1 MSDLERWID
10 GDAPDDVAALL
21 RAARAEA
28 PSAGALERALA
39 GAAAG
44 AAALGATAA
53 AAAAGAPSTAA
64 AAGGAVTAGG
74 ALSLAALAKPLL
86 GGFLAG
92 AIFCAG
98 VAVVS
103 PPPSPLVAPTAASA
117 TAAAP
122 AALAASVPAGA
133 PATPALDA
141 PGAALPASPA
151 SLLAPAASSLE
162 DAALQAEV
170 SLVDRVRRALD
181 SGDPEAALVLLERHA
196 REHGA
201 AGRLAP
207 EARALRLEALVR
219 LGRKGEAR
227 AVAREIL
234 AQDRGTPHQAKA
246 EAALADRAPTGSA
259 IDAEPGGGARLP
271 APAPKP

>member
-10 GDAPDDVAALL
+10 GDAPDEVAALL

-28 PSAGALERALA
+28 PSAAALERALA

-44 AAALGATAA
+44 AAALGTTAA

-64 AAGGAVTAGG
+64 AAGGAGAAGS

-92 AIFCAG
+92 AAFCAG

-117 TAAAP
+117 PVGAP
-122 AALAASVPAGA
+122 AALAASVPARA
-133 PATPALDA
+133 PARSTLDSR
-141 PGAALPASPA
+141 GEALPASPA
-151 SLLAPAASSLE
+151 SPVPPAASSPE

-170 SLVDRVRRALD
+170 SLVDRVRRSLD
-181 SGDPEAALVLLERHA
+181 AGDPEAALVLLDRHA

-201 AGRLAP
+201 SGRLAP
-207 EARALRLEALVR
+207 EARALRLEALTR

-234 AQDRGTPHQAKA
+234 ARDRGTPHQAKA
-246 EAALADRAPTGSA
+246 EAVLADRGPTGSVIGA
-259 IDAEPGGGARLP
+259 DPGSGALP
-271 APAPKP
+271 RDPAQDP